1 MNVTDR
7 LDELLARWQDQCEQG
22 RKPTPAEVCDDCP
35 ELAGE
40 FEQRLQRM
48 QHLAAWLGVE
58 TAAQDETPYSLE
70 TVLSTGESADVSPLV
85 DLPFLDTTDT
95 PGCLGRLG
103 PYRVLEVLGEGGMGV
118 VLKAEEQQPRR
129 LVAIKVMRPE
139 KTTPETRARFL
150 REGQA
155 LALVQHD
162 RVVPVFRV
170 DEFRGVPFLVMP
182 LLAGESLQARL
193 KRDPYLPLSEVL
205 RIGREAAE
213 GLAAAHAAG
222 LIHRDI
228 KPSNIWLREMSPFAP
243 RKDGSPPGAEEAPF
257 RGAKSDFGGEPH
269 VVLLDF
275 GLARLGESAE
285 GDAVDLTR
293 AGSVLGTAAYMAPE
307 QAAGRPVDARADLFS
322 LGCVLYE
329 LATGQRA
336 FTGPDTLA
344 VLSAL
349 ANSNP
354 PSPSEARSD
363 VPQALSALI
372 MQLLSKQP
380 AGRPKA
386 ADEVV
391 SRLRRI
397 EQGASMETATQDW
410 STPSST
416 KVRRGVRFWAS
427 VGTAVGA
434 AGLVLWAGLAAF
446 NHEAVQQGTS
456 SSIPPVTSMPTA
468 TAEPLRVLSIDVQ
481 HFEKRSAT
489 EAVPRGVLGQQ
500 SFYPRLGDQVTIEAT
515 LSRPSY
521 AYLVA
526 FRPDGVVELCAP
538 EDESQRPTKSDQ
550 VRYPAA
556 SDSGIVRY
564 GLAEGTG
571 LWMFAVVASDE
582 PLPAYREWVASSPP
596 VWSPQPA
603 TAGTVWWYD
612 GEWMNPLTG
621 AVRGTRGKGE
631 QALGT
636 EAFIVQVAQRLQRE
650 EEGVT
655 TAAIGFGVGPA
666 K

>member
-1 MNVTDR
+1 MNQTDR
-7 LDELLARWQDQCEQG
+7 LDELLSRWQDLCEQG
-22 RKPTPAEVCDDCP
+22 RKPTPAEVCVECP
-35 ELAGE
+35 ELVGE

-58 TAAQDETPYSLE
+58 TAPPDETPCSLK
-70 TVLSTGESADVSPLV
+70 TVLSSSQSVDVLPVV
-85 DLPFLDTTDT
+85 DLPFLDMTDA

-139 KTTPETRARFL
+139 RSTPETRTRFL

-162 RVVPVFRV
+162 RVVPVYRV
-170 DEFRGVPFLVMP
+170 DESRGVPFLVMP
-182 LLAGESLQARL
+182 LLAGQSLQARL
-193 KRDPYLPLSEVL
+193 KRDPHLPLSEVL
-205 RIGREAAE
+205 RIGRESAE

-228 KPSNIWLREMSPFAP
+228 KPSNIWLRGPE
-243 RKDGSPPGAEEAPF
+243 R
-257 RGAKSDFGGEPH
+257 H

-285 GDAVDLTR
+285 GDGADLTR

-307 QAAGRPVDARADLFS
+307 QAAGQAVDSRADLFS

-336 FTGPDTLA
+336 FAGPDTLA

-349 ANSNP
+349 ANIDP
-354 PSPSEARSD
+354 PAPSDVRAD
-363 VPQALSALI
+363 VPQSLSALI
-372 MQLLSKQP
+372 SQLLSKHA
-380 AGRPKA
+380 AGRPQS

-391 SRLRRI
+391 SRLREI
-397 EQGASMETATQDW
+397 EQGASLAIATQDW

-416 KVRRGVRFWAS
+416 TVRRGVHFWAT
-427 VGTAVGA
+427 VGTMVGA
-434 AGLVLWAGLAAF
+434 AGLMLWAGLAAF
-446 NHEAVQQGTS
+446 NHGPVEQDTAGAT
-456 SSIPPVTSMPTA
+456 PVTTTPTVS
-468 TAEPLRVLSIDVQ
+468 AEPLRVLSIDVQ
-481 HFEKRSAT
+481 HFEKLSAS

-500 SFYPRLGDQVTIEAT
+500 SFHPRQGDQVTIEAT
-515 LSRPSY
+515 LSRPAY
-521 AYLVA
+521 AYLLA
-526 FRPDGVVELCAP
+526 FRPDGVVELCYP
-538 EDESQRPTKSDQ
+538 EDESQPPTLTDRP
-550 VRYPAA
+550 RYP
-556 SDSGIVRY
+556 SDADVGAVRY

-571 LWMFAVVASDE
+571 LWVFAVVASDE
-582 PLPAYREWVASSPP
+582 PLPAFREWVASSPP
-596 VWSPQPA
+596 AWSPQPA

-621 AVRGTRGKGE
+621 AVSGTRGKGE

-636 EAFIVQVAQRLQRE
+636 EAFVVQAAHGLQRE

>member
-1 MNVTDR
+1 
-7 LDELLARWQDQCEQG
+7 
-22 RKPTPAEVCDDCP
+22 
-35 ELAGE
+35 
-40 FEQRLQRM
+40 M
-48 QHLAAWLGVE
+48 QHLATWLGVE

-70 TVLSTGESADVSPLV
+70 TILSTGQSADVSPLV
-85 DLPFLDTTDT
+85 DLPFLDTTDA

-170 DEFRGVPFLVMP
+170 DESRGVPFLVMP

-193 KRDPYLPLSEVL
+193 KRDPALPLNEVL

-228 KPSNIWLREMSPFAP
+228 KPSNIWLR
-243 RKDGSPPGAEEAPF
+243 GSE
-257 RGAKSDFGGEPH
+257 RH

-293 AGSVLGTAAYMAPE
+293 AGSVVGTAAYMAPE

-336 FTGPDTLA
+336 FSGPDTLA

-349 ANSNP
+349 ANFSP
-354 PSPSEARSD
+354 PPPADVRLD
-363 VPQALSALI
+363 VPPALSALI
-372 MQLLSKQP
+372 VRLLSKRPEERPQTADDVVAALRGLERGKSGAALTISFPP
-380 AGRPKA
+380 AGPVKKRRRFRIWIEIGIA
-386 ADEVV
+386 FGAVALMV
-391 SRLRRI
+391 AGSTTFLLR
-397 EQGASMETATQDW
+397 QSL
-410 STPSST
+410 T
-416 KVRRGVRFWAS
+416 KTR
-427 VGTAVGA
+427 TD
-434 AGLVLWAGLAAF
+434 L
-446 NHEAVQQGTS
+446 
-456 SSIPPVTSMPTA
+456 PTA
-468 TAEPLRVLSIDVQ
+468 NSRDIVPSPAALSVLSIDVQ
-481 HFEKRSAT
+481 HFEKLSAT
-489 EAVPRGVLGQQ
+489 EAVPRGVLGTE
-500 SFYPRLGDQVTIEAT
+500 SFHPRLGDQVTIEAR
-515 LSRPSY
+515 LSRPAY

-538 EDESQRPTKSDQ
+538 EDESQPPTKSDQ

-556 SDSGIVRY
+556 SDSGLVRY

-571 LWMFAVVASDE
+571 LWVFAVVASDE
-582 PLPAYREWVASSPP
+582 PLPAWREWIAAEKPP
-596 VWSPQPA
+596 WSPQPA

-631 QALGT
+631 QALGA
-636 EAFIVQVAQRLQRE
+636 EAFVVQVAKGLQH
-650 EEGVT
+650 GKPSA
-655 TAAIGFGVGPA
+655 TAASIGFGVGPA